1 MLRYVPV
8 PLERVQL
15 GKPLPVDIW
24 SPSGRLLLRRQQV
37 LQSEAHRDMLR
48 SHQACMTETDA
59 QAWQKSLERLMRTLY
74 NEGTDM
80 AQIAQLMLPWE
91 IDDED
96 FLPGH
101 EVSGGWMDVQDVL
114 RGLLYQ
120 GELAVSP
127 LPRLQALEDRAL
139 ALLTHDP
146 DEALFVLFQALPELN
161 LGYCASHALL
171 TGLVAVLT
179 AEKLALA
186 PKARFTLLRAALVMN
201 IGMARLQDQ
210 LTHQKTGPT
219 PEQRQDIN
227 NHATL
232 GVQILKTLG
241 VQDSTLQDIVLG
253 HHTPDLFQGDTSASQ
268 LVRLLHLADT
278 LTAKMAPRK
287 VRKAMLPLAATKILV
302 GQSSPETAAL
312 RHAMA
317 AALGFYPPGS
327 YVQLTNG
334 ETAVVIAR
342 GINAK
347 NPHVASIIHASG
359 MPVSAYGYRDTSKP
373 DLAVKAPV
381 AAHAVQ
387 VKVSVEKIRRLRQL
401 HGV

>member
-24 SPSGRLLLRRQQV
+24 SPSGRLLLRRQQM

-59 QAWQKSLERLMRTLY
+59 QAWQKALERLMRAFY
-74 NEGTDM
+74 NEGADM
-80 AQIAQLMLPWE
+80 SQIAQLPLPWVIE
-91 IDDED
+91 EED

-101 EVSGGWMDVQDVL
+101 EVNGGWMDVQDVL

-139 ALLTHDP
+139 ALLTHAP

-179 AEKLALA
+179 AEKLAL
-186 PKARFTLLRAALVMN
+186 PLKERFTLLRAALVMN
-201 IGMARLQDQ
+201 IGMARLQDR
-210 LTHQKTGPT
+210 LAHQKTSPA
-219 PEQRQDIN
+219 PKQRQDIN
-227 NHATL
+227 DHASL

-241 VQDSTLQDIVLG
+241 VQDTPLLDIVQW
-253 HHTPDLFQGDTSASQ
+253 HHTPDLFKGDDST
-268 LVRLLHLADT
+268 LRMVRLLHLADT

-287 VRKAMLPLAATKILV
+287 VRKAMLPLAATKMLV
-302 GQSSPETAAL
+302 LQSSPDTATL
-312 RHAMA
+312 RQAMV

-327 YVQLTNG
+327 YVQLASG

-342 GINAK
+342 GPTAK
-347 NPHVASIIHASG
+347 WPHVASIVNASG

-381 AAHAVQ
+381 APHTVQ
-387 VKVSVEKIRRLRQL
+387 VKVSLDKVMRLRQL
-401 HGV
+401 HGL

>member
-1 MLRYVPV
+1 MRHYVPV

-24 SPSGRLLLRRQQV
+24 SPSGRLLLRRQQT

-59 QAWQKSLERLMRTLY
+59 QAWQRALERLMRALF

-80 AQIAQLMLPWE
+80 SQIAQLMLPWE
-91 IDDED
+91 IDDD
-96 FLPGH
+96 DYLPGH
-101 EVSGGWMDVQDVL
+101 EVNGGWMDVQDVL

-120 GELAVSP
+120 GEQAVSP
-127 LPRLQALEDRAL
+127 LPRLQALEDRSL
-139 ALLTHDP
+139 ALLTQDP
-146 DEALFVLFQALPELN
+146 DAALLVLFQALPELN

-171 TGLVAVLT
+171 CGLVAVLT
-179 AEKLALA
+179 ANKLAL
-186 PKARFTLLRAALVMN
+186 PHKERFTLLRAALVMN
-201 IGMARLQDQ
+201 IGMARLQDT
-210 LTHQKTGPT
+210 LTHQKTNPNPG
-219 PEQRQDIN
+219 QRQDIN
-227 NHATL
+227 MHAL
-232 GVQILKTLG
+232 QSVQILKALG
-241 VQDSTLQDIVLG
+241 VHDSCLLDIVQW
-253 HHTPDLFQGDTSASQ
+253 HHTPDLFEGDSNTLR

-287 VRKAMLPLAATKILV
+287 VRKAMLPLAATKLLV
-302 GQSSPETAAL
+302 LQSSPDTAVL
-312 RHAMA
+312 RQAMV

-327 YVQLTNG
+327 YVQLANG

-342 GINAK
+342 GPSAK
-347 NPHVASIIHASG
+347 TPHVASLIHASG

-381 AAHAVQ
+381 APHTVQ
-387 VKVSVEKIRRLRQL
+387 VKVSVDKVLRLRQL